1 MGQQVLIS
9 ADMEGA
15 TGVTYPRDVEP
26 RSEEWHR
33 FRHLFTA
40 DVNAV
45 AIGLLDA
52 GNEVLIN
59 EAHATMRNLVLE
71 ELDDRVR
78 LLTGRHKR
86 LGMMEG
92 VEECDAV
99 VFAGYH
105 AAAGQRGI
113 LAHTYMANS
122 ITSVWLDGVIASEGR
137 LNAALAAEHGVPVIM
152 VTGDD
157 KTCEDAADYAPDAE
171 MVAVKT
177 YVSRYSAI
185 CLPPKKAQELQRE
198 AAARA
203 AAQVGRAP
211 AQSGAHRVEVEFD
224 AVQLADAAALIPT
237 VELVDH
243 RRIGYSAETMTEAML
258 TFKIVTAIARGAM
271 EEIYG

>member
-15 TGVTYPRDVEP
+15 TGVTCPRDVEP

-33 FRHLFTA
+33 FRPLFTA

-45 AIGLLDA
+45 AVGLLDA
-52 GNEVLIN
+52 GAEVLIN

-71 ELDDRVR
+71 ELDDRVQM
-78 LLTGRHKR
+78 LTGRHKR

-92 VEECDAV
+92 LEQCDAV

-113 LAHTYMANS
+113 LAHTYLANS

-157 KTCEDAADYAPDAE
+157 KTCEDAVDYAPQAE

-177 YVSRYSAI
+177 YISRYSAI
-185 CLPPKKAQELQRE
+185 CLPPARAQQLQRE

-203 AAQVGRAP
+203 ATQIGRGP
-211 AQSGAHRVEVEFD
+211 TRTGPHRIEVEFD
-224 AVQLADAAALIPT
+224 AVQLADAAAVIPT

-243 RRIGYSAETMTEAML
+243 RRIGYSADTMTEAML

-271 EEIYG
+271 EEHYG